1 MIIRSPEPKFKILV
15 DPEVKILVDRDPIK
29 TSFEQWA
36 KPGHFSR
43 TIAKGPD
50 TTTWIWN
57 LHADAHD
64 FDSHTS
70 DLEEISR
77 KVFSAHFGQL
87 SIIFLWL
94 SGMYFHGARF
104 SNYEAWLNDPTHI
117 RPSAQVVW
125 PIVGQEILNGDV
137 GGGFRGIQ
145 ITSGFFQIWRASGIT
160 SELQLYCT
168 AIGALVFAALM
179 LFAGWFHYH
188 KAAPKL
194 AWFQDVESML
204 NHHLAGLLGLGSLSW
219 AGHQVHVS
227 LPINQFLNAGVDPK
241 EIPLPHEF
249 ILNRDLLAQLYPSF
263 AEGATPFFTLNWSKY
278 ADFLTFRGGLDPLTG
293 GLWLTDIAHHHL
305 AIAILFLIA
314 GHMYRTNWGIG
325 HGIKDILEAHKGPF
339 TGQGH
344 KGLYEILTTSW
355 HAQLSINLAM
365 LGSLTIIVAHHMY
378 AMPPYP
384 YLATD
389 YGTQLSLFTHHMWI
403 GGFLIVGAAAHAA
416 IFMVRDY
423 DPTTRYNDLLDRVL
437 RHRDAI
443 ISHLNWVCI
452 FLGFHSFGL
461 YIHNDTMSALGRP
474 QDMFSDTAIQLQP
487 VFAQWIQN
495 THALAPGTTAPGA
508 TTSTSLTWGGGDL
521 VAVGGKVAL
530 LPIPLGTADFLVHH
544 IHAFTI
550 HVTVLI
556 LLKGV
561 LFARSSRL
569 IPDKAN
575 LGFRFP
581 CDGPGRGGTCQ
592 VSAWDHVFLGLF
604 WMYNAISVVI
614 FHFSWKMQSDVWGS
628 INDQGV
634 VTHIT
639 GGNFAQSSIT
649 INGWLR
655 DFLWAQAS
663 QNIFASHFGQLAII
677 FLWTSGNLFHV
688 AWQGNFEAWVQDP
701 LHVRP
706 IAHAIWDPH
715 FGQPAVE
722 AFTRGGAL
730 GPVNIT
736 YSGVYQW
743 WYTIGL
749 RTNEDLYT
757 GAIFLLFLSFISL
770 LAGWLHLQPKWKP
783 SVSWFKNAESR
794 LNHHLSGLFGVSSLA
809 WAGHLVH
816 VAIPGSRGE
825 YVRWNN
831 FLSVLPHPQG
841 LGPLLT
847 GQWNLYAQN
856 PDSSNHLFSTSQ
868 GAGTAILT
876 LLGGFHPQTQSLWLT
891 DMAHHHLAIAILFL
905 IAGHMYRTNFGIG
918 HSIKDIL
925 EAHIPPGGRLGRGH
939 KGLYDTI
946 NNSIH
951 FQLGLA
957 LASLGVITSLVA
969 QHMYSLSAYAFIAQ
983 DFTTQA
989 ALYTHHQYIAG
1000 FIMTG
1005 AFAHGAIFFIRD
1017 YNPEQNEDNVLA
1029 RMLEHKEAI
1038 ISHLSWASLF
1048 LGFHTLGLY
1057 VHNDVMLAFGTPEK
1071 QILIEPI
1078 FAQWIQSAH
1087 GKTSYGFDVLLSS
1100 TNSPALNAGRSIW
1113 LPGWLNAINE
1123 NSNSLFLT
1131 IGPGDFLVHHAIAL
1145 GLHTTTLILVKGAL
1159 DARGSKLMPDKKD
1172 FGYSFPC
1179 DGPGRGGTC
1188 DISAWDAF
1196 YLAIF
1201 WMLNTIGWVTFYWH
1215 WKHITLWQGNVSQF
1229 NESSTYLMGWLRD
1242 YLWLNSS
1249 QLING
1254 YNPFGMNSL
1263 SVWAWMFLF
1272 GHLVCAT
1279 GFMFLISWRGY
1290 WQELIETLAWAH
1302 ERTPL
1307 ANLIRWRDKPVALS
1321 IVQARLVGLVHF
1333 SVGYIFTYAAF
1344 LIASTSGKFG

>member
-1 MIIRSPEPKFKILV
+1 MALRFP
-15 DPEVKILVDRDPIK
+15 
-29 TSFEQWA
+29 SFSQ
-36 KPGHFSR
+36 G
-43 TIAKGPD
+43 
-50 TTTWIWN
+50 
-57 LHADAHD
+57 
-64 FDSHTS
+64 
-70 DLEEISR
+70 
-77 KVFSAHFGQL
+77 
-87 SIIFLWL
+87 
-94 SGMYFHGARF
+94 
-104 SNYEAWLNDPTHI
+104 
-117 RPSAQVVW
+117 
-125 PIVGQEILNGDV
+125 
-137 GGGFRGIQ
+137 
-145 ITSGFFQIWRASGIT
+145 
-160 SELQLYCT
+160 
-168 AIGALVFAALM
+168 
-179 LFAGWFHYH
+179 
-188 KAAPKL
+188 
-194 AWFQDVESML
+194 
-204 NHHLAGLLGLGSLSW
+204 
-219 AGHQVHVS
+219 
-227 LPINQFLNAGVDPK
+227 
-241 EIPLPHEF
+241 
-249 ILNRDLLAQLYPSF
+249 LAQ
-263 AEGATPFFTLNWSKY
+263 
-278 ADFLTFRGGLDPLTG
+278 
-293 GLWLTDIAHHHL
+293 
-305 AIAILFLIA
+305 
-314 GHMYRTNWGIG
+314 
-325 HGIKDILEAHKGPF
+325 
-339 TGQGH
+339 
-344 KGLYEILTTSW
+344 
-355 HAQLSINLAM
+355 
-365 LGSLTIIVAHHMY
+365 
-378 AMPPYP
+378 
-384 YLATD
+384 
-389 YGTQLSLFTHHMWI
+389 
-403 GGFLIVGAAAHAA
+403 
-416 IFMVRDY
+416 
-423 DPTTRYNDLLDRVL
+423 DPTTRRIWFGIATAHDFE
-437 RHRDAI
+437 
-443 ISHLNWVCI
+443 SHDDI
-452 FLGFHSFGL
+452 TEERL
-461 YIHNDTMSALGRP
+461 Y
-474 QDMFSDTAIQLQP
+474 
-487 VFAQWIQN
+487 
-495 THALAPGTTAPGA
+495 
-508 TTSTSLTWGGGDL
+508 
-521 VAVGGKVAL
+521 
-530 LPIPLGTADFLVHH
+530 
-544 IHAFTI
+544 
-550 HVTVLI
+550 
-556 LLKGV
+556 
-561 LFARSSRL
+561 
-569 IPDKAN
+569 
-575 LGFRFP
+575 
-581 CDGPGRGGTCQ
+581 
-592 VSAWDHVFLGLF
+592 
-604 WMYNAISVVI
+604 
-614 FHFSWKMQSDVWGS
+614 
-628 INDQGV
+628 
-634 VTHIT
+634 
-639 GGNFAQSSIT
+639 
-649 INGWLR
+649 
-655 DFLWAQAS
+655 

-688 AWQGNFEAWVQDP
+688 AWQGNFETWVQDP

-730 GPVNIT
+730 GPVNIA

-749 RTNEDLYT
+749 RTNGDLYT
-757 GAIFLLFLSFISL
+757 GAIFLLILSIISL
-770 LAGWLHLQPKWKP
+770 IAGWLHLQPKWKP

-809 WAGHLVH
+809 WTGHLVH

-825 YVRWNN
+825 SVRWNN
-831 FLSVLPHPQG
+831 LLDILPHPEG
-841 LGPLLT
+841 LGPFFT

-856 PDSSNHLFSTSQ
+856 PDSNNHIFGTPQ

-891 DMAHHHLAIAILFL
+891 DIAHHHLAIAFIFL
-905 IAGHMYRTNFGIG
+905 VAGHMYRTNFGIG
-918 HSIKDIL
+918 HSIKDLL
-925 EAHIPPGGRLGRGH
+925 EVHTPPGGRLGRGH

-969 QHMYSLSAYAFIAQ
+969 QHMYSLPAYAFIAQ

-1017 YNPEQNEDNVLA
+1017 YNPEQNQDNVLA
-1029 RMLEHKEAI
+1029 RMLDHKEAI

-1087 GKTSYGFDVLLSS
+1087 GKTSYGDYNPEQNKDNVLARMLDHKEAIISHLSWASLFLGFHTLGLYVHNDVMLAFGTPEKQILIEPIFAQWIQSAHGKTS
-1100 TNSPALNAGRSIW
+1100 YGPAFNAGRSIW
-1113 LPGWLNAINE
+1113 LPGWLNAVNE

-1196 YLAIF
+1196 YLAVF

-1215 WKHITLWQGNVSQF
+1215 WKHITLWQGNISQF

-1272 GHLVCAT
+1272 GHLVWAT

-1321 IVQARLVGLVHF
+1321 IVQARLVGLAHF